1 MQDDNKMGRG
11 PIFCGRN
18 ILHLPNMSKV
28 SQQLKQLLEPVVTG
42 LGYELVGIEW
52 TADAR
57 QRRVLRIYID
67 IDDGITVDDC
77 ELVSGQI
84 SALLDVEDPIP
95 GNYVLEVSSPG
106 LDRPLFTL
114 EHFRRFIGRPA
125 HVKLLQPMAG
135 RKRFKGTI
143 KAIHDNHVTIITH
156 EGDTVDIPFEWIEKA
171 RLVPDYNTILKG

>member
-1 MQDDNKMGRG
+1 
-11 PIFCGRN
+11 
-18 ILHLPNMSKV
+18 MSKV
-28 SQQLKQLLEPVVTG
+28 SDQLKQLLEPVITG

-52 TADAR
+52 TADPK

-67 IDDGITVDDC
+67 IEDGVTVDDC

-114 EHFRRFIGRPA
+114 AHFRRFIGEPVRI
-125 HVKLLQPMAG
+125 HLQQPLEG

-143 KAIHDNHVTIITH
+143 KAIHDNQVTLVSQ
-156 EGDTVDIPFEWIEKA
+156 EGETVDIPFEWIEKA
-171 RLVPDYNTILKG
+171 RLVPDYNAILKG